1 MTTTGGRQTS
11 TYCVSV
17 SLTHERLDDEVIAI
31 DLESGAYFALDDAA
45 ADGWSILA
53 AGGSLDDAIDAVA
66 TRFAVTPDEARPDL
80 ERFAEELVEAGL
92 LERVDAD
99 PVPVELGPRANAS
112 RPYRAPA
119 IERFNDLEDLLL
131 LDPIHEVDD
140 AGWPVSRADELPRR
154 GG

>member
-1 MTTTGGRQTS
+1 MTTMGGRETQ
-11 TYCVSV
+11 TYCVAST
-17 SLTHERLDDEVIAI
+17 LTHERLDDEVIAI

-53 AGGSLDDAIDAVA
+53 AGGSLDDAIDAIA
-66 TRFAVTPDEARPDL
+66 SRFAVAPEAARSDL
-80 ERFAEELVEAGL
+80 ERFAQELVETGL

-112 RPYRAPA
+112 RAYRPPA

-140 AGWPVSRADELPRR
+140 AGWPVSRVD
-154 GG
+154 